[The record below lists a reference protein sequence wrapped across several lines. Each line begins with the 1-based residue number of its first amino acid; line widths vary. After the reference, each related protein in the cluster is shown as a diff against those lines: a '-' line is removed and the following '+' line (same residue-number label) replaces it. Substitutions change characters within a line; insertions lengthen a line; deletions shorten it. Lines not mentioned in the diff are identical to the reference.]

1 MYLGQNGIT
10 APSVFGETRI
20 VGERQGTKMSFIGDE
35 TLHGLNGTSGS
46 VVITWEQSTVSAD
59 NRRGKKSSS
68 LL

>member
-20 VGERQGTKMSFIGDE
+20 VGEHEGQKCFIGDE

>member
-1 MYLGQNGIT
+1 
-10 APSVFGETRI
+10 
-20 VGERQGTKMSFIGDE
+20 MSFIGDE

-59 NRRGKKSSS
+59 NRREKKSSS

>member
-1 MYLGQNGIT
+1 MN
-10 APSVFGETRI
+10 
-20 VGERQGTKMSFIGDE
+20 FIGDE
-35 TLHGLNGTSGS
+35 MLNGTSGS